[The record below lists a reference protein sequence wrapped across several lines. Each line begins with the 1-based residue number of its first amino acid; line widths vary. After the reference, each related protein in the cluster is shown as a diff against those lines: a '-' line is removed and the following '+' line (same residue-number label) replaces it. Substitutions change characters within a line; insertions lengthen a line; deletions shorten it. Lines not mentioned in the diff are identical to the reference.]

1 MSQKEKERQN
11 NMNKLDEEIN
21 RLKIAIRKT
30 KSIKLRND
38 YTKAVKRM
46 LKELAEYDRFM
57 KEYNKAV

>member
-1 MSQKEKERQN
+1 MSQREKFV
-11 NMNKLDEEIN
+11 EEIN
-21 RLKIAIRKT
+21 RLKIAIKKT